1 MLKQQLQLKLT
12 QKLSPQ
18 QIQLMKLVQ
27 LPTVAFE
34 QRVKEELDEN
44 PALEPSDN
52 ENWDEEEDY
61 EDPFD
66 IGEEAY
72 EDSQIIQ
79 ADAINVDEY
88 LSDDEIPD
96 YRLYS
101 NSYNNSDEE
110 YGLPYREELSFHQYL
125 LDQLSTFRLDDRQ
138 HDIAEFLIG
147 SINDNGYIRR
157 SMRDIADDLAF
168 TQNLYTTEEEVER
181 VLKTVIFQMEPA
193 GIGARNLQECLI
205 IQLKHKPQTA
215 ITELAIRI
223 LEENFD
229 LFSKKHYDKLTQ
241 RYDISEEYL
250 KEVVQEIE
258 KLNPKPGSSYSEG
271 GKYSEQIVPDFTI
284 TVNDGQLELSLNGRN
299 TPQLHISQEYTEMFK
314 TYRDS
319 AEKDKQ
325 KQKEAVE
332 FIKQK
337 LDAAKWF
344 IDAIKQ
350 RQNTLLV
357 TMNAIMLHQKEYFL
371 TGDETKIKPLI
382 LKDIAESIGMD
393 ISTVSRVANS
403 KFVSTPYGTKPVKA
417 FFSEAIKNDEG
428 EDISTH
434 EVKKI
439 LQTIIEGEDKRKPYT
454 DDKLMELLKQEGYP
468 IARRTI
474 AKYREQLDIPVARLR
489 KEL

>member
-1 MLKQQLQLKLT
+1 MLKQQLQLKLA

-27 LPTVAFE
+27 LPTIAFE
-34 QRVKEELDEN
+34 QRVKEELEEN
-44 PALEPSDN
+44 PALEVSNEDSWEDEDN
-52 ENWDEEEDY
+52 FDDPYDTTEDEY
-61 EDPFD
+61 EDN
-66 IGEEAY
+66 
-72 EDSQIIQ
+72 QIIE
-79 ADAINVDEY
+79 AEDINVDEY

-96 YRLYS
+96 YRLYA
-101 NSYNNSDEE
+101 NNYNEEE
-110 YGLPYREELSFHQYL
+110 YSQPYREEVSFHQYL
-125 LDQLSTFRLDDRQ
+125 LDQLSTFRLDDKQRE
-138 HDIAEFLIG
+138 IAEFLVG

-168 TQNLYTTEEEVER
+168 TQNIHTNEKEVEKI
-181 VLKTVIFQMEPA
+181 LKSVIFQLEPA
-193 GIGARNLQECLI
+193 GIGARNLQESLI
-205 IQLKHKPQTA
+205 IQLQHKPHTSIIEIA
-215 ITELAIRI
+215 TTI
-223 LEENFD
+223 LNENFE
-229 LFSKKHYDKLTQ
+229 LFSKKHYEKLAQ
-241 RYDISEEYL
+241 KYNLSENTL
-250 KEVVQEIE
+250 REVVQEIE

-271 GKYSEQIVPDFTI
+271 GKLTEQIVPDFTI
-284 TVNDGQLELSLNGRN
+284 HINDGQLELSLNGRN
-299 TPQLHISQEYTEMFK
+299 TPELHVSQEYTEMFK

-350 RQNTLLV
+350 RQNTLLI
-357 TMNAIMLHQKEYFL
+357 TMNAIMQHQKEYFL

-382 LKDIAESIGMD
+382 LKDVAESIGMD
-393 ISTVSRVANS
+393 ISTISRVANS

-417 FFSEAIKNDEG
+417 FFSEGIKNEEG

-434 EVKKI
+434 EIKKI
-439 LQTIIEGEDKRKPYT
+439 LQSVIEMEDKNKPYT
-454 DDKLMELLKQEGYP
+454 DDKLMELLRKKGYP

>member
-1 MLKQQLQLKLT
+1 MLKQQLQLKLA

-27 LPTVAFE
+27 LPTIAFE
-34 QRVKEELDEN
+34 QRVKEELEEN
-44 PALEPSDN
+44 PALEVSNEDSWEDEDN
-52 ENWDEEEDY
+52 FDDSYDTTEDEY
-61 EDPFD
+61 EDN
-66 IGEEAY
+66 
-72 EDSQIIQ
+72 QIIE
-79 ADAINVDEY
+79 AEDINVDEY

-96 YRLYS
+96 YRLYA
-101 NSYNNSDEE
+101 NNYNEEE
-110 YGLPYREELSFHQYL
+110 YSQPYREEVSFHQYL
-125 LDQLSTFRLDDRQ
+125 LDQLSTFRLDDKQRE
-138 HDIAEFLIG
+138 IAEFLVG

-168 TQNLYTTEEEVER
+168 TQNIHTNEKEVEKI
-181 VLKTVIFQMEPA
+181 LKSVIFQLEPA
-193 GIGARNLQECLI
+193 GIGARNLQESLI
-205 IQLKHKPQTA
+205 IQLQHKPHTSIIEIA
-215 ITELAIRI
+215 TTI
-223 LEENFD
+223 LNENFE
-229 LFSKKHYDKLTQ
+229 LFSKKHYEKLAQ
-241 RYDISEEYL
+241 KYNLSENTL
-250 KEVVQEIE
+250 REVVQEIE

-271 GKYSEQIVPDFTI
+271 GKLTEQIVPDFTI
-284 TVNDGQLELSLNGRN
+284 HINDGQLELSLNGRN
-299 TPQLHISQEYTEMFK
+299 TPELHVSQEYTEMFK

-350 RQNTLLV
+350 RQNTLLI
-357 TMNAIMLHQKEYFL
+357 TMNAIMQHQKEYFL

-382 LKDIAESIGMD
+382 LKDVAESIGMD
-393 ISTVSRVANS
+393 ISTISRVANS

-417 FFSEAIKNDEG
+417 FFSEGIKNEEG

-434 EVKKI
+434 EIKKI
-439 LQTIIEGEDKRKPYT
+439 LQSVIEMEDKNKPYT
-454 DDKLMELLKQEGYP
+454 DDKLMELLRKKGYP

>member
-1 MLKQQLQLKLT
+1 
-12 QKLSPQ
+12 
-18 QIQLMKLVQ
+18 
-27 LPTVAFE
+27 
-34 QRVKEELDEN
+34 
-44 PALEPSDN
+44 
-52 ENWDEEEDY
+52 
-61 EDPFD
+61 
-66 IGEEAY
+66 
-72 EDSQIIQ
+72 
-79 ADAINVDEY
+79 
-88 LSDDEIPD
+88 
-96 YRLYS
+96 
-101 NSYNNSDEE
+101 
-110 YGLPYREELSFHQYL
+110 
-125 LDQLSTFRLDDRQ
+125 
-138 HDIAEFLIG
+138 
-147 SINDNGYIRR
+147 
-157 SMRDIADDLAF
+157 MRDIADDLAF

-250 KEVVQEIE
+250 KGVIQEIE

-319 AEKDKQ
+319 TEKDKQ

-403 KFVSTPYGTKPVKA
+403 KLVSTPYGTKPVKA

>member
-1 MLKQQLQLKLT
+1 MLKQQLQLKLA

-27 LPTVAFE
+27 LPTIAFE
-34 QRVKEELDEN
+34 QRVKEELEEN
-44 PALEPSDN
+44 PALEVSNEDSWEDEDN
-52 ENWDEEEDY
+52 FDDSYDTTEDEY
-61 EDPFD
+61 EDN
-66 IGEEAY
+66 
-72 EDSQIIQ
+72 QIIE
-79 ADAINVDEY
+79 AEDINVDEY

-96 YRLYS
+96 YRLYA
-101 NSYNNSDEE
+101 NNYNEEE
-110 YGLPYREELSFHQYL
+110 YSQPYREEVSFHQYL
-125 LDQLSTFRLDDRQ
+125 LDQLSTFRLDDKQRE
-138 HDIAEFLIG
+138 IAEFLVG

-168 TQNLYTTEEEVER
+168 TQNIHTNEKEVEKI
-181 VLKTVIFQMEPA
+181 LKSVIFQLEPA
-193 GIGARNLQECLI
+193 GIGARNLQESLI
-205 IQLKHKPQTA
+205 IQLQHKPHTSIIEIA
-215 ITELAIRI
+215 TII
-223 LEENFD
+223 LNENFE
-229 LFSKKHYDKLTQ
+229 LFSKKHYEKLAQ
-241 RYDISEEYL
+241 KYNLSENTL
-250 KEVVQEIE
+250 REVVQEIE

-271 GKYSEQIVPDFTI
+271 GKLTEQIVPDFTI
-284 TVNDGQLELSLNGRN
+284 HINDGQLELSLNGRN
-299 TPQLHISQEYTEMFK
+299 TPELHVSQEYTEMFK

-350 RQNTLLV
+350 RQNTLLI
-357 TMNAIMLHQKEYFL
+357 TMNAIMQHQKEYFL

-382 LKDIAESIGMD
+382 LKDVAESIGMD
-393 ISTVSRVANS
+393 ISTISRVANS

-417 FFSEAIKNDEG
+417 FFSEGIKNEEG

-434 EVKKI
+434 EIKKI
-439 LQTIIEGEDKRKPYT
+439 LQSVIEMEDKNKPYT
-454 DDKLMELLKQEGYP
+454 DDKLMELLRKKGYP

>member
-44 PALEPSDN
+44 PALESSDN

-66 IGEEAY
+66 TGEEAF

-110 YGLPYREELSFHQYL
+110 YGQPYREELSFHQYL

-168 TQNLYTTEEEVER
+168 TQNL
-181 VLKTVIFQMEPA
+181 
-193 GIGARNLQECLI
+193 
-205 IQLKHKPQTA
+205 
-215 ITELAIRI
+215 
-223 LEENFD
+223 
-229 LFSKKHYDKLTQ
+229 
-241 RYDISEEYL
+241 
-250 KEVVQEIE
+250 
-258 KLNPKPGSSYSEG
+258 
-271 GKYSEQIVPDFTI
+271 
-284 TVNDGQLELSLNGRN
+284 
-299 TPQLHISQEYTEMFK
+299 
-314 TYRDS
+314 
-319 AEKDKQ
+319 
-325 KQKEAVE
+325 
-332 FIKQK
+332 
-337 LDAAKWF
+337 
-344 IDAIKQ
+344 
-350 RQNTLLV
+350 
-357 TMNAIMLHQKEYFL
+357 
-371 TGDETKIKPLI
+371 
-382 LKDIAESIGMD
+382 
-393 ISTVSRVANS
+393 
-403 KFVSTPYGTKPVKA
+403 
-417 FFSEAIKNDEG
+417 
-428 EDISTH
+428 
-434 EVKKI
+434 
-439 LQTIIEGEDKRKPYT
+439 
-454 DDKLMELLKQEGYP
+454 
-468 IARRTI
+468 
-474 AKYREQLDIPVARLR
+474 
-489 KEL
+489 

>member
-66 IGEEAY
+66 TGEEAY

-110 YGLPYREELSFHQYL
+110 YGQPYREELSFHQYL

-168 TQNLYTTEEEVER
+168 TQNIYTEEEHVEQIR
-181 VLKTVIFQMEPA
+181 QQIIFQLDPA
-193 GIGARNLQECLI
+193 GVGAADLQECLL
-205 IQLKHKPQTA
+205 IQLRRKKQTPA
-215 ITELAIRI
+215 IELAIKM
-223 LEENFD
+223 LTEAFEAFT
-229 LFSKKHYDKLTQ
+229 KKHYTKLQQ
-241 RYDISEEYL
+241 RFLVTEEQL
-250 KEVVQEIE
+250 KEAVQEVE
-258 KLNPKPGSSYSEG
+258 RLNPKPGSSYVG
-271 GKYSEQIVPDFTI
+271 NNVHIEQIIPDFT
-284 TVNDGQLELSLNGRN
+284 VKVVDNELELSLNGRN
-299 TPQLHISQEYTEMFK
+299 APELHVSKEYSTMLD
-314 TYRDS
+314 TYKKS
-319 AEKDKQ
+319 KEKSNS
-325 KQKEAVE
+325 QKEAVF

-337 LDAAKWF
+337 LDSAKWF
-344 IDAIKQ
+344 IDAIRQ
-350 RQNTLLV
+350 RQQTLLI
-357 TMNAIMLHQKEYFL
+357 TMDAIMEHQREYFL
-371 TGDETKIKPLI
+371 TGDELKIKPLI
-382 LKDIAESIGMD
+382 LKDIADKVGMD
-393 ISTVSRVANS
+393 ISTVSRVASS
-403 KFVSTPYGTKPVKA
+403 KYVTTPYGTKLIKD
-417 FFSEAIKNDEG
+417 FFSESMKNDQG
-428 EDISTH
+428 EDVSTR
-434 EVKKI
+434 EIKQI
-439 LQTIIEGEDKRKPYT
+439 LQHIIAKEDKSKPLP
-454 DDKLMELLKQEGYP
+454 DDELAQLLKEKGYP

-474 AKYREQLDIPVARLR
+474 AKYREQMDIPVARLR